1 MHKSIILRALSVV
14 MAIVLCL
21 SGSVLVNAAKVNAD
35 ETKKVNGA
43 DEIMAT
49 AASQLGYK
57 EGAGEYTKYGEY
69 FNYQGPWCGAFVSW
83 CARTTGISE
92 DIMPTILSSSAM
104 LDYYKGEDLFYYS
117 KSYGGNYIP
126 KKGDIAFF
134 TSTNTY
140 ERSKDN
146 ITHVGFVL
154 EANSSSLTLIE
165 GNCPDRVRQIDRKY
179 TTYLVGFATP
189 AYDGINPDGTE
200 SITYKA
206 GKYVT
211 NEVMNFRKTPGSTV
225 ITTIPAGTTL
235 QITAIEGVWGKT
247 EYEGKTGWLS
257 LEYSTFKPAKTE
269 KPPTTDAPAVTPSVT
284 PVTPSSNKQYRVTAD
299 MNIRE
304 KADENSK
311 IIGGVP
317 AGTLIEVLEVT
328 DDNWGKIHF
337 KDVTGWMSLN
347 WSVEYNPEIDW
358 LVIDVSYSQDPA
370 DIDWMELKS
379 EGVRGA
385 IIRVGGRGSA
395 RGRKIY
401 SDQYFLQHYKAA
413 KAADMHVGVYFFSYA
428 LTKEEAIEEAQY
440 TLDVL
445 KINDCQLDLPVYIDM
460 EDFGSD
466 KSHLKAG
473 RKVCSMVL
481 DEFCKTIEDAGY
493 MSGIYCSSSFADTH
507 VDPKVFKGRS
517 AWIAEW
523 GPDVCCFNGRVDM
536 WQYTENGR
544 LKGASNKD
552 VDLNRLYVD
561 YPSLINGEKFRNG
574 LLESGDLDFDGKVT
588 ASDSRLALRFAV
600 SFDTPTK
607 LQLKLGDL
615 DKNGKID
622 SGDARE
628 ILIKATM

>member
-1 MHKSIILRALSVV
+1 MYKSSILRALSVIL
-14 MAIVLCL
+14 ALVLCF
-21 SGSVLVNAAKVNAD
+21 SGIIVTNAD
-35 ETKKVNGA
+35 ETKKTNGDDA
-43 DEIMAT
+43 IMAT

-57 EGAGEYTKYGEY
+57 EGADEYTKYGEY
-69 FNYQGPWCGAFVSW
+69 FQYQGPWCGAFISW
-83 CARTTGISE
+83 CARSTGISE
-92 DIMPTILSSSAM
+92 DIIPTILSSESMYAH
-104 LDYYKGEDLFYYS
+104 YKAEGLFHYS

-140 ERSKDN
+140 QRSKDN
-146 ITHVGFVL
+146 ITHVGLVL

-179 TTYLVGFATP
+179 TSYVVGFATP
-189 AYDGINPDGTE
+189 RYEGINPDGTE
-200 SITYKA
+200 VSPTYKA

-247 EYEGKTGWLS
+247 EYEGKKGWLS
-257 LEYSTFKPAKTE
+257 LEYSTYKPAKTE
-269 KPPTTDAPAVTPSVT
+269 KPPTTEAPAVTPSVT
-284 PVTPSSNKQYRVTAD
+284 PVAPSSNKQYRVTAD
-299 MNIRE
+299 MNIRA
-304 KADENSK
+304 KANESSK

-328 DDNWGKIHF
+328 DDNWGKIHY

-358 LVIDVSYSQDPA
+358 LVIDVSYSQYPD

-379 EGVRGA
+379 QGVRGA
-385 IIRVGGRGSA
+385 IIRIGGRGSA

-401 SDQYFLQHYKAA
+401 SDQYFLEHYKAA

-428 LTKEEAIEEAQY
+428 LTKKEAIEEAQY
-440 TLDVL
+440 TLDIL

-466 KSHLKAG
+466 KSHLNAG

-481 DEFCKTIEDAGY
+481 DEFCKVIEDAGY
-493 MSGIYCSSSFADTH
+493 MAGIYCSSSFADTH

-523 GPDVCCFNGRVDM
+523 GPDVCCYNGRVDM
-536 WQYTENGR
+536 WQYTENGK
-544 LKGASNKD
+544 LDGTSNKK

-561 YPSLINGEKFRNG
+561 YPSIINGEKFANG
-574 LLESGDLDFDGKVT
+574 LLEPGDLDFDGKVT
-588 ASDSRLALRFAV
+588 AADSRLALRFAV
-600 SFDTPTK
+600 SFDKPTA
-607 LQLKLGDL
+607 LQKSIGDV
-615 DKNGKID
+615 DKNGKIN
-622 SGDARE
+622 SADARE
-628 ILIKATM
+628 ILIKATA